1 MICYA
6 AKSYLP
12 THDTFHK
19 TARYALHIFA
29 DAFHAGRVEA
39 KSIASLCPYSCSGRI
54 PRRMCRGKA
63 VRLADVLGARE
74 THSTQDVSR

>member
-1 MICYA
+1 MICYT

-39 KSIASLCPYSCSGRI
+39 KSHKVFIVLEQSDAFHAGRVEA
-54 PRRMCRGKA
+54 KQA
-63 VRLADVLGARE
+63 VQLQADIL
-74 THSTQDVSR
+74 